1 MRVCPEST
9 CFRGYLFRG
18 ENAPVNTSGM
28 IFFRLLHQTK
38 IVDRGQWTVI
48 SEQWTEES
56 CIVKKDCSKSENMV
70 KYFQESERDEKANE
84 LHKGV

>member
-1 MRVCPEST
+1 MEKPHRTYYLLPITSYFPKNPECNLGKSEEV
-9 CFRGYLFRG
+9 RG
-18 ENAPVNTSGM
+18 
-28 IFFRLLHQTK
+28 
-38 IVDRGQWTVI
+38 
-48 SEQWTEES
+48 ES

>member
-1 MRVCPEST
+1 M
-9 CFRGYLFRG
+9 
-18 ENAPVNTSGM
+18 A
-28 IFFRLLHQTK
+28 
-38 IVDRGQWTVI
+38 VDSGQWSVN

-70 KYFQESERDEKANE
+70 KYFQESERDEKENE

>member
-1 MRVCPEST
+1 MN
-9 CFRGYLFRG
+9 RG
-18 ENAPVNTSGM
+18 EWSVVS
-28 IFFRLLHQTK
+28 
-38 IVDRGQWTVI
+38 GQWSVN
-48 SEQWTEES
+48 SEQRAEES

>member
-1 MRVCPEST
+1 M
-9 CFRGYLFRG
+9 
-18 ENAPVNTSGM
+18 AA
-28 IFFRLLHQTK
+28 
-38 IVDRGQWTVI
+38 VDSGQWSVN
-48 SEQWTEES
+48 SEQKREES

>member
-1 MRVCPEST
+1 MVCIE
-9 CFRGYLFRG
+9 Y
-18 ENAPVNTSGM
+18 ENLNVKDEN
-28 IFFRLLHQTK
+28 LN
-38 IVDRGQWTVI
+38 D
-48 SEQWTEES
+48 ES

>member
-1 MRVCPEST
+1 MNNEKRS
-9 CFRGYLFRG
+9 R
-18 ENAPVNTSGM
+18 
-28 IFFRLLHQTK
+28 
-38 IVDRGQWTVI
+38 
-48 SEQWTEES
+48 ES

>member
-1 MRVCPEST
+1 MGKVREKGLR
-9 CFRGYLFRG
+9 RGLW
-18 ENAPVNTSGM
+18 P
-28 IFFRLLHQTK
+28 
-38 IVDRGQWTVI
+38 QWTVN
-48 SEQWTEES
+48 SGQKREES

>member
-1 MRVCPEST
+1 MDSGQKRETPLTQGKGKWE
-9 CFRGYLFRG
+9 RGKVREKGL
-18 ENAPVNTSGM
+18 AA
-28 IFFRLLHQTK
+28 
-38 IVDRGQWTVI
+38 VDRGQWTVI
-48 SEQWTEES
+48 SEQKES